1 MWGYITELMINND
14 SACHTHFVDQR
25 HFSGG
30 VEMAIVSRWRGDYGE
45 GIVTVF
51 PCLPDFLRRKEFLL
65 LHIIVNHAR
74 LVCVAVGSCH
84 TLAPK
89 TPNTNNSE

>member
-1 MWGYITELMINND
+1 MWGYINELMINNA
-14 SACHTHFVDQR
+14 SACHTRFVDQR

-30 VEMAIVSRWRGDYGE
+30 VEMEIVSRWRGDYGE

-51 PCLPDFLRRKEFLL
+51 PCRPDFLRRKEWFL

-74 LVCVAVGSCH
+74 LVCIVIGSCH

-89 TPNTNNSE
+89 APNTNNSE